1 VAGPGPFV
9 PFKTFQIVEPGQLYI
24 ERLNQLD
31 FRASKLFRVAG
42 TRTALNFDFYN
53 MLNANSVIGEN
64 FTYGTTWR
72 QPTSILIPRLFK
84 IGVQFDF

>member
-1 VAGPGPFV
+1 
-9 PFKTFQIVEPGQLYI
+9 
-24 ERLNQLD
+24 
-31 FRASKLFRVAG
+31 
-42 TRTALNFDFYN
+42 